1 MSIALGERQQEMTL
15 LQKLRNVNWLLV
27 LLICVTASYGFAMLY
42 SAAGGS
48 VDPWV
53 TRQSARFGMGLAMM
67 LFVAMVDLRFWMR
80 IAYPFYGLA
89 LCLLIAVD
97 VIGTIG
103 GGAQRWLSLG
113 FVSLQPSELMK
124 VALILTLARYYHGL
138 TPEDVGRLRYLFQPF
153 LLMLMP
159 VGLVVIQPDLGTAIL
174 LLMGGLTV
182 MLLAGVRWWVF
193 GTLAAGALAA
203 MPVFW
208 ANLRDYQKDRV
219 FTFLNPE
226 RDPLGTGY
234 HIMQSKIAL
243 GSGGVWGKGFMQGT
257 QSHLNFL
264 PEKQTDFIF
273 TTLAEEMGMVGG
285 LLLIALY
292 IGILILGFAIAL
304 RARHT
309 FGRLLAGGLI
319 TVFFVYL
326 FINIAMVMGLLPVV
340 GVPLPLISYGGSAMV
355 TILLGFGFILSV
367 YVHRD
372 LQIPKRPG
380 GDPF

>member
-309 FGRLLAGGLI
+309 LGR
-319 TVFFVYL
+319 
-326 FINIAMVMGLLPVV
+326 
-340 GVPLPLISYGGSAMV
+340 S
-355 TILLGFGFILSV
+355 
-367 YVHRD
+367 
-372 LQIPKRPG
+372 
-380 GDPF
+380 

>member
-1 MSIALGERQQEMTL
+1 MSVALGERQQEMTL
-15 LQKLRNVNWLLV
+15 LQKLRNINWLLV
-27 LLICVTASYGFAMLY
+27 LLICITASYGFAMLY

-53 TRQSARFGMGLAMM
+53 TRQSARFGMGLVMM
-67 LFVAMVDLRFWMR
+67 LVVALVDLRFWMR
-80 IAYPFYGLA
+80 IAYPFYGIA
-89 LCLLIAVD
+89 LGLLIAVD
-97 VIGTIG
+97 ILGTIG

-113 FVSLQPSELMK
+113 PVNLQPSELMK

-138 TPEDVGRLRYLFQPF
+138 TPEDVGRLRYLFVPF

-159 VGLVVIQPDLGTAIL
+159 VGLVLIQPDLGTAML
-174 LLMGGLTV
+174 LLMGGFTV
-182 MLLAGVRWWVF
+182 MLLSGVRWWVF
-193 GTLAAGALAA
+193 GTLGAAALAA

-234 HIMQSKIAL
+234 HILQSKIAL

-285 LLLIALY
+285 LLLLALY
-292 IGILILGFAIAL
+292 IGILVLGFAIAL

>member
-1 MSIALGERQQEMTL
+1 MSIALGERQQDMTL

-53 TRQSARFGMGLAMM
+53 TRQSARFGMGLVMM

-182 MLLAGVRWWVF
+182 MMLAGVRWWVF
-193 GTLAAGALAA
+193 GTLMAAALAA